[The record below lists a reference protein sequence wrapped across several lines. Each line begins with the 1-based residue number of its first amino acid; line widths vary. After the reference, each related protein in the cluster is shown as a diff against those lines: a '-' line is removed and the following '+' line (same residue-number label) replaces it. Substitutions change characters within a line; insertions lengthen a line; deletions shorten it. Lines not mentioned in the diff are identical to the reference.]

1 MITAYT
7 IQMASK
13 ISGVGVHTIRAWEKR
28 YKALVPNRDSSGHR
42 TYTKTDIEKLMLL
55 SELCLL
61 GYTISKVAKIDIP
74 DLKILLKDLGKTDE
88 SIDSP
93 EFNLIKEKPT
103 VDASSSINILLFA
116 LRTYKLDV
124 INQELSKIKTL
135 ISARDLALNIIRPMS
150 SVLKELVLS
159 GSFVP
164 SQEESVL
171 KLLCFHSG
179 FALYKQN
186 ERRDRHGINVLV
198 VGLDGNS
205 NDLDLVI
212 SGLLCNHYGFNY
224 SFMGPSISYEALTDT
239 LDFLSVN
246 LLILSA
252 QNSNTSQSFVE
263 KAVAKAPASVE
274 IVFSGKLDVSQ
285 ERMGNKRFKKFINVD
300 DLDEYLSKK
309 L

>member
-1 MITAYT
+1 
-7 IQMASK
+7 MASK

-61 GYTISKVAKIDIP
+61 GYTISKVAKIEIP

-103 VDASSSINILLFA
+103 VDASASINILLFA

-124 INQELSKIKTL
+124 INQELGKIKTL

-150 SVLKELVLS
+150 SVLKELVIS
-159 GSFVP
+159 GSFVA

-179 FALYKQN
+179 LALYKQN

-212 SGLLCNHYGFNY
+212 AGLLCNHYGFNY
-224 SFMGPSISYEALTDT
+224 SFMGPSISYEALSDT
-239 LDFLSVN
+239 IDFLSVN

-252 QNSNTSQSFVE
+252 QNSHTSQSFVE
-263 KAVAKAPASVE
+263 KTIAKAPASVE
-274 IVFSGKLDVSQ
+274 IVFSGKLDLNQDKMV
-285 ERMGNKRFKKFINVD
+285 NKRFKKIINVD

>member
-1 MITAYT
+1 MTSYT

-61 GYTISKVAKIDIP
+61 GYTISKVAKIEIP
-74 DLKILLKDLGKTDE
+74 DLKILLKDLGKTEE

-103 VDASSSINILLFA
+103 VDASASINILLFA

-135 ISARDLALNIIRPMS
+135 ISARDLALNIIRPMFL
-150 SVLKELVLS
+150 VLKELVLN
-159 GSFVP
+159 GSFVA
-164 SQEESVL
+164 SQEETVL

-179 FALYKQN
+179 HALYRQN

-198 VGLDGNS
+198 VGLDGNT
-205 NDLDLVI
+205 NDLELVI
-212 SGLLCNHYGFNY
+212 VGLLCNHYGFNY
-224 SFMGPSISYEALTDT
+224 SFMGPSISHEALSDSI
-239 LDFLSVN
+239 DFLSVN

-252 QNSNTSQSFVE
+252 QNSNSSQTFVE
-263 KAVAKAPASVE
+263 KTLAKVSSNVE
-274 IVFSGKLDVSQ
+274 IVFNGKLDINQ
-285 ERMGNKRFKKFINVD
+285 DKIGIKRFKKFINLEDFD
-300 DLDEYLSKK
+300 DYLSKK